1 MSGCNPSQNFRSF
14 YLALVVLLLISMI
27 IAACSLTA
35 APESKDEP
43 SGQEEEGYNL
53 AAQEQALEAGDE
65 GSGIGSSDSGEDVP
79 PVWFHCPADPIK
91 VSMFVHHTWNFSPN
105 RETEQMSVDG
115 RTGALASCTLT
126 VDGSQ
131 VNMGDCL
138 IPITNS
144 GYVKTDDGMC
154 DVTTSGFARI
164 SLEEGFCRDGVI
176 TLTLTENLDTEEGYE
191 GAMNCPN
198 TSQPYIPF
206 FPPSITTREYP
217 LQTGGMSATESMDPD
232 LTNQFRYSKEWTLI
246 SDAFPYPEE
255 ND

>member
-1 MSGCNPSQNFRSF
+1 MSGRNPNHNIRSIC
-14 YLALVVLLLISMI
+14 LVFILLLLISLFS
-27 IAACSLTA
+27 AACSLPVVSGSA
-35 APESKDEP
+35 DKP
-43 SGQEEEGYNL
+43 SGQEEEGNTL
-53 AAQEQALEAGDE
+53 ATQEQALEPGDE
-65 GSGIGSSDSGEDVP
+65 GSGSDSSDSGENVP
-79 PVWFHCPADPIK
+79 PVWIHCPADPIE
-91 VSMFVHHTWNFSPN
+91 VSMFIHHTWNFSPN

-115 RTGALASCTLT
+115 RTGALASCPIT
-126 VDGSQ
+126 VHGSQ
-131 VNMGDCL
+131 VKMEDCL

-154 DVTTSGFARI
+154 DVTSSGFALI
-164 SLEEGFCRDGVI
+164 SLEEGFCEDGVI

-198 TSQPYIPF
+198 TSQPYLPF

-217 LQTGGMSATESMDPD
+217 IQTGGMSATEAMDPD
-232 LTNQFRYSKEWTLI
+232 LTNQFRYSKEWTLV